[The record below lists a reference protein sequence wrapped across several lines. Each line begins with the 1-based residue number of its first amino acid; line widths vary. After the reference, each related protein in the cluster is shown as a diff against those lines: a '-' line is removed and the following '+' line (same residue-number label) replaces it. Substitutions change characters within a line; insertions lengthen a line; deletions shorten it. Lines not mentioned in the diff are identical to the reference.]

1 MKETAGPATTTR
13 FWALS
18 PPHRRVPHISL
29 VFREMWDTAALAL
42 KPVAVLQL
50 RTGAPCSHQRTW
62 AENDGRSPTTAFRSG
77 PTRFSLG
84 PEESWAFGPPRVMKN
99 GSCSATTLPGSTALP
114 FVVSTGAYPDFLLH
128 DAATTTYAV
137 FLKKTAYVLINATNL
152 DRKSGG
158 AEWRDLRFSGHFLEV
173 FFDRAKRRRRTAVSF
188 PGYPHTLLS
197 RDGSLS
203 IGLRLFP
210 AGSTP
215 EAAIL
220 SGLHSGGCAMA
231 NVT

>member
-1 MKETAGPATTTR
+1 VCVSTVKETAGPATTTR

-84 PEESWAFGPPRVMKN
+84 PEESWAFGPPWKHRPPL
-99 GSCSATTLPGSTALP
+99 CR
-114 FVVSTGAYPDFLLH
+114 
-128 DAATTTYAV
+128 
-137 FLKKTAYVLINATNL
+137 L
-152 DRKSGG
+152 DRSVPGFPTSRCCNDHVCGFPQENRIRVNQRHESRQEIRGSGVERS
-158 AEWRDLRFSGHFLEV
+158 AVQRSFLGSV
-173 FFDRAKRRRRTAVSF
+173 FRQS
-188 PGYPHTLLS
+188 
-197 RDGSLS
+197 
-203 IGLRLFP
+203 
-210 AGSTP
+210 
-215 EAAIL
+215 EA
-220 SGLHSGGCAMA
+220 
-231 NVT
+231 